1 MPRSNF
7 LPGRGALAL
16 LPFIAL
22 AGCATQQAVSEQTDA
37 LNSRLAGIERELG
50 DTRSM
55 ATATLGQAAAV
66 QRQLQDLQSGLSGL
80 AARLH
85 PLEARL
91 GVMEERQ
98 LGQSASL
105 AQARQQLAQAAAAAE
120 GALSLATAAAGDNR
134 DQAAQLAA
142 LTAEA
147 RSLQDHLASLQAQ
160 LQAQD
165 RRLAEAE
172 ARTGQA
178 ATLSQNALN
187 QAMQGVRRVEGK
199 TLMSVTLTGG
209 RARYPL
215 NLDELET
222 RDVRRLDELVARLAS
237 LGDDYHLE
245 IQGHS
250 EDHGA
255 VEYNYLLAEA
265 HANAV
270 ARYLHGRGG
279 VPLQRMSVISYGA
292 SRAPAGQAR
301 LVDAGSNQRVE
312 IRVVR

>member
-7 LPGRGALAL
+7 TPCHGVLAL
-16 LPFIAL
+16 LPILAL
-22 AGCATQQAVSEQTDA
+22 TGCATQQSVSEQTDA
-37 LNSRLAGIERELG
+37 LNSRLAGIERDLG
-50 DTRSM
+50 ETRSM
-55 ATATLGQAAAV
+55 ATTALGQSTAA
-66 QRQLQDLQSGLSGL
+66 QRQIQEMQSALS
-80 AARLH
+80 ARLQ

-91 GVMEERQ
+91 GVLEERQ
-98 LGQSASL
+98 LTQAAALG
-105 AQARQQLAQAAAAAE
+105 QARQQLTQAIAAAE
-120 GALSLATAAAGDNR
+120 GALSQAKAATGENGE
-134 DQAAQLAA
+134 QAAQIATLK
-142 LTAEA
+142 TEA
-147 RSLQDHLASLQAQ
+147 RSLQDRLAALQAQ

-165 RRLAEAE
+165 RRLAETE
-172 ARTGQA
+172 ARAAQA
-178 ATLSQNALN
+178 AALGQNAMN

-199 TLMSVTLTGG
+199 TLLSVTLTGD

-215 NLDELET
+215 NLDELDP
-222 RDVRRLDELVARLAS
+222 RDTRRLDELVARLAT

-250 EDHGA
+250 DDNGA

-292 SRAPAGQAR
+292 SRAPVGPAR
-301 LVDAGSNQRVE
+301 IVDAGSNQRVE